1 MMRLRFAAGTAVLAL
16 AAAGPAAMAQSADP
30 LAAKFYGMMRE
41 KGILVSVFTA
51 PAVPR
56 DTSLA
61 RFSIHSDTT
70 PADMLRV
77 ADARA
82 QAQMESARAAV
93 SAFKALGGGWPVEPV
108 RAAAIGLR

>member
-1 MMRLRFAAGTAVLAL
+1 LLRQYLLERGIDPGTSASQIISLYFD
-16 AAAGPAAMAQSADP
+16 ADP
-30 LAAKFYGMMRE
+30 LAAKFYGLMRE

-70 PADMLRV
+70 SADMRRV
-77 ADARA
+77 ADATA
-82 QAQMESARAAV
+82 ECIA
-93 SAFKALGGGWPVEPV
+93 KLGV
-108 RAAAIGLR
+108 RVAPPYSHLT